1 MRTDGVIRDEYE
13 KSWKNSQ
20 ISLAHVNTLKKK
32 RFLLRDQ
39 PVVSSPMQYIQAYI
53 GRIHQEMVNSESVLE
68 LGSGNGLNLLL
79 LAILNPQIKL
89 LRGVELTCA
98 GVQMA
103 ERFVASPPIK
113 ELAHITDLPD
123 DTIVQ
128 RLRGRDFQFLVGDMR
143 ALPFEAE
150 TFDCVFSRQA
160 IEQMPRDYPQVFD
173 EAFRVVKSGG
183 AGIFLEEFRESQ
195 NIFNLMYLKIHDF
208 FRVSCAVVEKAGFNI
223 EKFETMPLSNLKYH
237 IGALVVKKPSAKDPV
252 LP

>member
-32 RFLLRDQ
+32 RFLLQDQ

-53 GRIHQEMVNSESVLE
+53 GRIHQEIANSKSVLE

-89 LRGVELTCA
+89 LRGVELTRS

-103 ERFVASPPIK
+103 EQLAASPPIK
-113 ELAHITDLPD
+113 ELGQITGLPD
-123 DTIVQ
+123 DMIIRT
-128 RLRGRDFQFLVGDMR
+128 LKGRDFQFLVGDMR

-183 AGIFLEEFRESQ
+183 VGIFLEEFRESQ
-195 NIFNLMYLKIHDF
+195 NIFNLMYLRMHDY
-208 FRVSCAVVEKAGFNI
+208 FRSSYGVVEKAGFHI
-223 EKFETMPLSNLKYH
+223 EKFETIPLSKLKYH
-237 IGALVVKKPSAKDPV
+237 IGALVVKKPSHKDPV